1 MSTPSVEQ
9 MRERIAKAYGG
20 DIWQDKVKKMPEQQV
35 IAIYLKMLRDNPK
48 LLEKDRSDD
57 KQPKTIG
64 YHQMSI
70 FDYVSERR
78 LEK

>member
-9 MRERIAKAYGG
+9 MREQIAKAYGG

-35 IAIYLKMLRDNPK
+35 IAIYFKMLRDNPN
-48 LLEKDRSDD
+48 LLKKERSIDNQN
-57 KQPKTIG
+57 KKEE
-64 YHQMSI
+64 YHQITI
-70 FDYVSERR
+70 FDYVSERS

>member
-20 DIWQDKVKKMPEQQV
+20 DIWKDKVKKMPEQQV
-35 IAIYLKMLRDNPK
+35 IAIYLKMLRDNPN
-48 LLEKDRSDD
+48 LLKKDSSSDNQN
-57 KQPKTIG
+57 KKEE
-64 YHQMSI
+64 YHQITI